1 MDQNQHIGL
10 AGARILN
17 PDETVQESVSYRYP
31 GEKYTSGEV
40 AGLKGNIACVLGA
53 FMIARK
59 SLLIDL
65 HGFDEDFFLYG
76 EDQDLCWRIR
86 ERGYSI
92 GYIEDATV
100 VLSV

>member
-1 MDQNQHIGL
+1 MEANQHVGL
-10 AGARILN
+10 AG
-17 PDETVQESVSYRYP
+17 D
-31 GEKYTSGEV
+31 
-40 AGLKGNIACVLGA
+40 IACVMGS
-53 FMIARK
+53 FMITRK
-59 SLLIDL
+59 SLSQRVG
-65 HGFDEDFFLYG
+65 GFDEDFFYG